1 MLGKKIGQWLIECIY
16 PPCCPFCDQVL
27 QKKERAYGLCRGC
40 QKELVYIT
48 NNFCAKCGKRIAS
61 GQEELCMDCVRQ
73 KHMYDQARSVF
84 SYQGRTREA
93 LYRFKKKN
101 RREYAEYFGTE
112 ICRMRR
118 RWILSLQVDLLIPV
132 PMHPSNVRMR
142 GYNQAQLLAEV
153 MGRELDLPVSCQILQ
168 KTGRTQEQKELDRKQ
183 RRKNLEHAFAVP
195 AENRNVLQ
203 GKNILLVDDI
213 YTTGATA
220 DAAAKVLKQAGVAYV
235 YVVTVASGG

>member
-27 QKKERAYGLCRGC
+27 QKKERVYGLCRGC

-48 NNFCAKCGKRIAS
+48 NDFCAKCGKRIDS
-61 GQEELCMDCVRQ
+61 GQEEFCMDCVRQ
-73 KHMYDQARSVF
+73 KHMYDQARSIF

-93 LYRFKKKN
+93 MYRFKKKN
-101 RREYAEYFGTE
+101 RREYAGYFGKE
-112 ICRMRR
+112 ICQMRR

-153 MGRELDLPVSCQILQ
+153 IGRELNLPVSSQILQ
-168 KTGRTQEQKELDRKQ
+168 KTGRTQAQKELDRNQ
-183 RRKNLEHAFAVP
+183 RRKNLEHAFTVP
-195 AENRNVLQ
+195 AEKRNVLQ
-203 GKNILLVDDI
+203 GKNVLLVDDI
-213 YTTGATA
+213 YTTGATV
-220 DAAAKVLKQAGVAYV
+220 DAAAKVLKQAGAAHV